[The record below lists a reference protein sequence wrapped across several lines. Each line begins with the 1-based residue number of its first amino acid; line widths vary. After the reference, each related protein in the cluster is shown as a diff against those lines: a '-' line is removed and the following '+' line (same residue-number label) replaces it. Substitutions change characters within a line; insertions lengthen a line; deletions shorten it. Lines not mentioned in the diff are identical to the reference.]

1 MKKKVLFII
10 GSPNQTSQMYQIY
23 LHLKDEFDCYF
34 TQFFAGDWMMELAR
48 RLKTMEHT
56 IISGHFR
63 QKGEQFVKDHGLQY
77 DYAGKQ
83 LGNKYDLVFMCNDAT
98 FPKVA
103 RKAKSIW
110 VQEGMVDPLTPWAKW
125 VKRLGLPPYMAMRTA
140 LNGCMNYADL
150 YCAASDGYKDYFTSM
165 GTNADRIVVTG
176 MPNFDN
182 AAQYLNNDFPL
193 KDYVLVCTSDIRET
207 FRKENRI
214 EFIRQCVAIA
224 AGKPLVFKL
233 HPNEIWDRAYYEII
247 NNTPPGTQVFQH
259 ENTNHMIANCQELI
273 TQYST
278 VVYIGMALGKPVHSY
293 FPYETLKKLMP
304 IQNGGK
310 SAQNIAEIAKKYIHF
325 EGKGE
330 DFVRANRSWLETL
343 AHVTPLPV
351 V

>member
-1 MKKKVLFII
+1 MKKKILFII
-10 GSPNQTSQMYQIY
+10 GSPNQTTQMYQIY

-34 TQFFAGDWMMELAR
+34 TQFFAGDWMMEAAR

-103 RKAKSIW
+103 RNAKSIW
-110 VQEGMVDPLTPWAKW
+110 VQEGMIDPLTPWAKW
-125 VKRLGLPPYMAMRTA
+125 VKRLGLPPYMAMRTS

-182 AAQYLNNDFPL
+182 AVQYLNNDFPL

-214 EFIRQCVAIA
+214 EFIRQCVKIA
-224 AGKPLVFKL
+224 AGRPLVFKL
-233 HPNEIWDRAYYEII
+233 HPNEIWERAYYEII
-247 NNTPPGTQVFQH
+247 NNTPAGTQVFQH

-310 SAQNIAEIAKKYIHF
+310 SAKNIAEIAKKYIEF
-325 EGKGE
+325 NGKGE
-330 DFVRANRSWLETL
+330 EFVRANRTWLETFSQ
-343 AHVTPLPV
+343 ATPLPV

>member
-1 MKKKVLFII
+1 VKKKVLFII